1 MGEGIRIL
9 IFYDMD
15 QKLLKTCIECDEV
28 IRGRTDKRFCS
39 DSCRSAFHNRDK
51 LQLPATYRL
60 IDHRLKRNR
69 KILEKCYRLLES
81 TKNNSSVLER
91 MDMHLNK
98 MNVKTLGFAF
108 DYYTHKDWVD
118 AKEYTFCYEY
128 GYRFTENNAIVLIRR
143 MPFDGDSVY
152 FV

>member
-1 MGEGIRIL
+1 ME
-9 IFYDMD
+9 

-51 LQLPATYRL
+51 FQLPATYRL

-69 KILEKCYRLLES
+69 KILEKCYKMLES
-81 TKNNSSVLER
+81 TSPTHGIFEL
-91 MDMHLNK
+91 MDPILDK
-98 MNVKTLGFAF
+98 KNVKTLGFAF

-118 AKEYTFCYEY
+118 AKEFTFCYEY

-143 MPFDGDSVY
+143 MPFDGDSAY